1 MAAMTPRARITR
13 INRWL
18 WLVAALA
25 LAACVSQE
33 TKRDAIN
40 DINAAFRAEYEAI
53 LAQKGSRAFKLGTGE
68 AFDAVNAALTR
79 LGLVI
84 EQRSRGLGFISA
96 EAPAPLPLD
105 RGEWDRA
112 AAADL
117 PHARAILARHIGLLA
132 ELFTFEPEGLDT
144 VITATVIETADGAEV
159 SFTMRM
165 REVAPPRQN
174 LPRREYPPPTAL
186 RAGLDK
192 IWGAVEREAAARVR
206 RP

>member
-1 MAAMTPRARITR
+1 MTVDGMQAGNVFGRARG
-13 INRWL
+13 W
-18 WLVAALA
+18 AL
-25 LAACVSQE
+25 LAAVLLLAGCVTQA

-40 DINAAFRAEYEAI
+40 DMNVAFRAQYEAV
-53 LAQKGSRAFKLGTGE
+53 LAKNGARSFDVSPDV

-112 AAADL
+112 ATLDL
-117 PHARAILARHIGLLA
+117 PQARNILSRHVGLLA
-132 ELFTFEPEGLDT
+132 EFFNFEPEGLDT
-144 VITATVIETADGAEV
+144 VITATIIDVRGGSEV

-165 REVAPPRQN
+165 REVAPPKQD
-174 LPRREYPPPTAL
+174 LPRRDYPPPTAL
-186 RAGLDK
+186 RIGLDK
-192 IWGAVEREAAARVR
+192 IWAAMDREIAARR
-206 RP
+206 R

>member
-1 MAAMTPRARITR
+1 MNTDRMVATSAARKMRCWGGLAAMLI
-13 INRWL
+13 
-18 WLVAALA
+18 
-25 LAACVSQE
+25 LAACMSQE

-40 DINAAFRAEYEAI
+40 DINVVFKAQYEAV
-53 LAQKGSRAFKLGTGE
+53 LAKNGARSFDQSPE
-68 AFDAVNAALTR
+68 VAFDAVNAALTR

-96 EAPAPLPLD
+96 EAPAPLPLN

-112 AAADL
+112 ATVDL
-117 PHARAILARHIGLLA
+117 PQARAILSKHVGPLA
-132 ELFTFEPEGLDT
+132 EFFDFEPEGLDT
-144 VITATVIETADGAEV
+144 VITATVIEVRGGSEV

-165 REVAPPRQN
+165 REVAPPKQN

-192 IWGAVEREAAARVR
+192 IWGAVDREIAARKR
-206 RP
+206 